1 MHLPYDL
8 QVTLDER
15 GGLDLPS
22 HPDAWTRNLISQ
34 AASGLEHYRERI
46 EKLYFDSIGTQLRC
60 GIYNELKARA
70 FAALSSQVQPDKVAF
85 IGISYG
91 FVFNAACFA
100 TMMLSRNDML
110 TEVGSPEKEFPPNP
124 ISNMPSSMADSPFH
138 PSQPV
143 CPIRKAFAVFL
154 TVRFVESVFMH
165 EVSHLVRGHLGL
177 VQSLGAF
184 NWSEGDDMPGH
195 LAALSKQALEFD
207 ADTGAIE
214 ESFSYLFGIQHAFSI
229 GHFKN
234 ADPATLRALE
244 ILYADGLSAA
254 KYSFMGMY
262 LPLRMFEHLHWE
274 RDLQNGSSH
283 PHPPIRMLY
292 LMFIY
297 SLALVEGL
305 DVNKD
310 SAQVAVDEWT
320 KECEANYMAL
330 HGATIDPSGIR
341 SAWLSPEGDAYIY
354 DIHNELERLAPELAR
369 HVIHMSF
376 KPGRG
381 SS

>member
-8 QVTLDER
+8 QVTLDQR
-15 GGLDLPS
+15 GGLELPS

-34 AASGLEHYRERI
+34 ASSGLEQYRERI
-46 EKLYFDSIGTQLRC
+46 EKLYFEGIGTQLRC

-110 TEVGSPEKEFPPNP
+110 TEVGSPEKESPPNP

-143 CPIRKAFAVFL
+143 CPVRKAFAVFL

-177 VQSLGAF
+177 VQNLGAL

-214 ESFSYLFGIQHAFSI
+214 ESFNYLFGLQHAVSI
-229 GHFKN
+229 GQFKK
-234 ADPATLRALE
+234 AAPATLRALE
-244 ILYADGLSAA
+244 ILYADGPSAA

-262 LPLRMFEHLHWE
+262 LPLRIFEHLHWE
-274 RDLQNGSSH
+274 RELQNGNSH

-305 DVNKD
+305 DLNKD
-310 SAQVAVDEWT
+310 SARETVDEWT
-320 KECEANYMAL
+320 RECEANYMAL
-330 HGATIDPSGIR
+330 HGETIDPSGIR
-341 SAWLSPEGDAYIY
+341 SAWLSPETDAYID
-354 DIHNELERLAPELAR
+354 DIHNELERLAPELER
-369 HVIHMSF
+369 HVIEMSF
-376 KPGRG
+376 KPGSG
-381 SS
+381 SR

>member
-15 GGLDLPS
+15 GGLELPS
-22 HPDAWTRNLISQ
+22 HPDAWTRYLISQ
-34 AASGLEHYRERI
+34 AASGLEQYRERI
-46 EKLYFDSIGTQLRC
+46 QKLYFDGIGTQLRC

-70 FAALSSQVQPDKVAF
+70 FAASSSQIQSEKVAF

-110 TEVGSPEKEFPPNP
+110 TEVGSPEKEPPPNP
-124 ISNMPSSMADSPFH
+124 ISNMPSSMADSPFY
-138 PSQPV
+138 PSEPV
-143 CPIRKAFAVFL
+143 CPVRKAFAVFL

-177 VQSLGAF
+177 IQSLGAF
-184 NWSEGDDMPGH
+184 SWSEGDDMPGQ

-214 ESFSYLFGIQHAFSI
+214 ESFSYLFGLQHALSI

-234 ADPATLRALE
+234 SDPATLRALE
-244 ILYADGLSAA
+244 ILYADGPSAA
-254 KYSFMGMY
+254 RYSFMGMY

-274 RDLQNGSSH
+274 RNLQIGSSH

-297 SLALVEGL
+297 TLALVDGL
-305 DVNKD
+305 DLNMD
-310 SAQVAVDEWT
+310 SARVAVDEWT
-320 KECEANYMAL
+320 RECEVNYMAL
-330 HGATIDPSGIR
+330 HGETIDPSGIR
-341 SAWLSPEGDAYIY
+341 SVWLSPEADTYIH
-354 DIHNELERLAPELAR
+354 DIHNELERLESELAR
-369 HVIHMSF
+369 YVIHMSF
-376 KPGRG
+376 KPSSG
-381 SS
+381 SI

>member
-1 MHLPYDL
+1 MHLPSDL
-8 QVTLDER
+8 QATLDAK
-15 GGLDLPS
+15 GGLELPS
-22 HPDAWTRNLISQ
+22 HPDAWTRHLISQ
-34 AASGLEHYRERI
+34 VASGLEQYRKRI
-46 EKLYFDSIGTQLRC
+46 EQLYFDGIGVKLHC
-60 GIYNELKARA
+60 GIYNESEARA

-100 TMMLSRNDML
+100 TMMLSRSDML
-110 TEVGSPEKEFPPNP
+110 KEVGSPEKEPQPNP
-124 ISNMPSSMADSPFH
+124 ISHMPSSMADSPFH
-138 PSQPV
+138 PAQPA
-143 CPIRKAFAVFL
+143 CPIRKAFAAFL

-177 VQSLGAF
+177 IQSLGGL

-195 LAALSKQALEFD
+195 LAALTKQALEFD
-207 ADTGAIE
+207 ADGGAIE
-214 ESFSYLFGIQHAFSI
+214 ESFNYLFSVQHAFSI

-234 ADPATLRALE
+234 ADPAALRALE
-244 ILYADGLSAA
+244 ILYADGPSAA

-297 SLALVEGL
+297 SLALVEAL
-305 DVNKD
+305 DLDMD
-310 SAQVAVDEWT
+310 SAKITVGEWAR
-320 KECEANYMAL
+320 ECEANYMAL
-330 HGATIDPSGIR
+330 HGEKIDPSGIR
-341 SAWLSPEGDAYIY
+341 SAWFSPEGGTYID

-369 HVIHMSF
+369 HVIHMSV
-376 KPGRG
+376 KPGGG